1 MKGSPFQ
8 RNFGIGSPIKQSE
21 GFGPHNPDKPKVSK
35 TSEKSKLTSDEI
47 LKNRFGDGWKNA
59 KAEGYTV
66 VDGKIVSPKGEDVT
80 NPLENT

>member
-1 MKGSPFQ
+1 MSGPFKMKGSPMQ
-8 RNFGIGSPIKQSE
+8 RNFGIGSPMKQSE
-21 GFGPHNPDKPKVSK
+21 VSE

-47 LKNRFGDGWKNA
+47 LKNRFGDGWENA

-80 NPLENT
+80 NPLEDA